1 MSKFGPEDILSSNP
15 DAVVGLQGLSFL
27 PAPST
32 TGIGQTSD
40 PYRVGDGAN
49 SAWRVGQFSFEVL
62 QSTGTNYLYLQIG
75 RSGMRHE
82 GDPLITQG
90 HPCSDG
96 EVCPEGTEVVFGNDN
111 VIYNSHNMDYRQTTK
126 EGDSHEV
133 RINAAG
139 DYNRDGELDPD
150 PAHNLPMPDFDVW
163 KSSFGQ
169 SVSTPGDGADGN
181 RDGIVDAADYVLWR
195 KMAAPVAVG
204 LPSPGDYNRDCSCDW
219 DDFLYWKS
227 SFGLSVS
234 SPGDGA
240 DGNRD
245 SVVDAAD
252 YVFWRRM
259 FELTGG
265 SVSTFSETASHA
277 TVPEPATGVL
287 ACVLFGHVLSRY
299 RRCRAL
305 AVSKCTP
312 TKSSIHI
319 VLGSGTWS
327 K

>member
-1 MSKFGPEDILSSNP
+1 
-15 DAVVGLQGLSFL
+15 
-27 PAPST
+27 
-32 TGIGQTSD
+32 
-40 PYRVGDGAN
+40 
-49 SAWRVGQFSFEVL
+49 
-62 QSTGTNYLYLQIG
+62 LYLQIG

-90 HPCSDG
+90 HPCSGG

-139 DYNRDGELDPD
+139 DYDGDGSVGQT
-150 PAHNLPMPDFDVW
+150 DFDLW

-169 SVSTPGDGADGN
+169 PVATPGDGADGN
-181 RDGIVDAADYVLWR
+181 RDGIVDAADYVFWR
-195 KMAAPVAVG
+195 KMAAPVAVE
-204 LPSPGDYNRDCSCDW
+204 LPSPGDYNRDCSCDL

-227 SFGLSVS
+227 TFGQSVL

-245 SVVDAAD
+245 GVVDAAD
-252 YVFWRRM
+252 YVFWRKM
-259 FELTGG
+259 FELVGG
-265 SVSTFSETASHA
+265 SASTFSDTAGHA

-287 ACVLFGHVLSRY
+287 ASVLFGHVLSRY

-305 AVSKCTP
+305 AVRKWTP
-312 TKSSIHI
+312 TNNSIHI